1 MESFKPERDWLP
13 LGFLIAGGVVGLF
26 ALAAAM
32 VIRLELLEPG
42 VQVLTDPAGRPDGAL
57 FSRLGIL
64 HGLASTVFCVLPM
77 MFAGLGYAFVPAA
90 LGRQRTALRPLG
102 WFALLALVVGFC
114 FLIAAIFFVN
124 GTPQATG
131 TGWILYVPL
140 SQVAYDGATSLRL
153 ANIGVG
159 LGLLSL
165 ALVSIDFI
173 ACMIVGRRDAE
184 KRAGLSAWAFALCS
198 FVFLVGA
205 FATLIVGASV
215 RAASLAVVDPL
226 NIFLLLVSL
235 AVVVSAVSLGF
246 RHGGNFLIVPL
257 LLALAYFSFVFYGA
271 SIGVVLSQAG
281 VDRALHD
288 TYYVVAYSHFAYQSA
303 SLLAFFA
310 GMNAVFPS
318 IGRQLWLGIV
328 QGTLMVVGL
337 IMTFLP
343 QMFIGLQ
350 GMPRRYM
357 DYADAFLTWNYVSS
371 VGTFVIFVA
380 VGLWFVILLRAW
392 LGSRQVHG

>member
-1 MESFKPERDWLP
+1 
-13 LGFLIAGGVVGLF
+13 
-26 ALAAAM
+26 
-32 VIRLELLEPG
+32 
-42 VQVLTDPAGRPDGAL
+42 LTDPAGRPDGAL
-57 FSRLGIL
+57 FNRLGIL

-77 MFAGLGYAFVPAA
+77 MFAGLGYAFAPAA

-102 WFALLALVVGFC
+102 WVALLALVVGFC
-114 FLIAAIFFVN
+114 FLIAVIFFGS
-124 GTPQATG
+124 GTPQVTG
-131 TGWILYVPL
+131 TGWILYAPL
-140 SQVAYDGATSLRL
+140 SQVAYQGATSLWL

-159 LGLLSL
+159 LGLMSL

-173 ACMIVGRRDAE
+173 ACIFVGQHDAE
-184 KRAGLSAWAFALCS
+184 KRAGFSAWAFALCG
-198 FVFLVGA
+198 FVFLIGA

-215 RAASLAVVDPL
+215 RVASLAVADNDPL
-226 NIFLLLVSL
+226 NIFILLVSL

-246 RHGGNFLIVPL
+246 QRGGNFLIVPL
-257 LLALAYFSFVFYGA
+257 LLALVYFSFVFYGA

-281 VDRALHD
+281 ADRMLHG
-288 TYYVVAYSHFAYQSA
+288 TYYVVAYSHFMFQSA
-303 SLLAFFA
+303 SLFAFFA

-343 QMFIGLQ
+343 QMFLGLQ

-357 DYADAFLTWNYVSS
+357 DYSDAFLKWNYVSS
-371 VGTFVIFVA
+371 VGTLVTLLA
-380 VGLWFVILLRAW
+380 VGLWIVILLRAW
-392 LGSRQVHG
+392 LGSGRAA